1 MRESSAGALT
11 LKRRDL
17 EPESRTVIKV
27 GTEFY
32 IHASSL
38 SSRRR
43 ATHSLVNGESFA
55 VFEAGGDVLETPHEP
70 LGFFHRDTRHLSR
83 FELKIAGETP
93 YYLDSHITRENAQ
106 FRINLSNPDL
116 SVDGYDSSLPLNS
129 IQIERNW
136 VISGPALC
144 QKIAVRNFA
153 RLPLEIPLDVL
164 FGADFADLFEVRG
177 VKRSSRGELCE
188 PKVARDHVH
197 FQYHGLDGRKRFTR
211 VMFDPEPETLQS
223 GRASFV
229 LTLNPDEQRFIE
241 VQVTGGDDDK
251 VAHVPLRFERALA
264 ARRSEIASYDPG
276 WSSITA
282 SSEPLG
288 TLLSRSTADLTS
300 IIQHAP
306 KGTFIM
312 AGVPWFATL
321 FGRDSILAA
330 LSVLPFNPAVAVGT
344 LKTLASLQG
353 TEINR
358 ERDEQPGKIIHE
370 IRGGELAGTGEVPF
384 GRYYGSIDST
394 PLFLCLLGA
403 YVAVTGDLKLP
414 AELWG
419 NVERALEWI
428 ERFGDRDGDLF
439 LEYIRLTPKGLANQG
454 WKDSFDSI
462 SHADGSLAR
471 APIALCEVQAYVYAA
486 YVSIAEVAL
495 RLGRGKMAAILANR
509 AKDLRRRFLA
519 QFWLEDEGTVALA
532 LDRDKQPCR
541 VMASNAAHCMAA
553 GLLEPEQA
561 RVLAERLLSDQMYSG
576 WGIRTL
582 ASNERRYNPMSYHN
596 GSIWPHDNAIAA
608 AAFRRISHHGG
619 ILKVLEGLTQ
629 AAAHLKTGSL
639 PELYC
644 GFPRD
649 ERVSPVPYP
658 VACHPQAWSAASI
671 FTVVQAMLGIEVGG
685 FDRKLVL
692 ESPAMPEWLDWLKI
706 ENLRVGDGAVSLIA
720 HRARNGA
727 RIEVLENR
735 GDVSVE
741 IRQ

>member
-1 MRESSAGALT
+1 MGQLSAGALT
-11 LKRRDL
+11 LKRRDP

-27 GTEFY
+27 GSEFY

-38 SSRRR
+38 TSRRSTR
-43 ATHSLVNGESFA
+43 ALVNGESFA

-106 FRINLSNPDL
+106 FRIHLSNPDL
-116 SVDGYDSSLPLNS
+116 SLDGHDSLLPLNS

-136 VISGPALC
+136 VISGSALC

-153 RLPLEIPLDVL
+153 RLPVEIPLDVL

-177 VKRSSRGELCE
+177 VKRAGRGELCE
-188 PKVARDHVH
+188 PTIARDHVH
-197 FQYHGLDGRKRFTR
+197 FQYHGLDGRRRFTR
-211 VMFDPEPETLQS
+211 VMFDPEPEALGS
-223 GRASFV
+223 GHASFV
-229 LTLNPDEQRFIE
+229 FTLDPDEQRSFE
-241 VQVTGGDDDK
+241 VEVTGGCEDG
-251 VAHVPLRFERALA
+251 APNFRPLRYARALET
-264 ARRSEIASYDPG
+264 RRSEIASYHPG
-276 WSSITA
+276 WSTITA
-282 SSEPLG
+282 SSEPLN

-300 IIQHAP
+300 IIQYAP
-306 KGTFIM
+306 EGTFIM

-353 TEINR
+353 TEVNR
-358 ERDEQPGKIIHE
+358 ERDEQPGKIVHE
-370 IRGGELAGTGEVPF
+370 IRGGELAATGEVPF

-403 YVAVTGDLKLP
+403 YAAVTGDLKLP
-414 AELWG
+414 AELWS

-428 ERFGDRDGDLF
+428 ERWGDRDGDLF

-486 YVSIAEVAL
+486 YVSIAELAI
-495 RLGRGKMAAILANR
+495 RLGRAQMAAILTTR
-509 AKDLRRRFLA
+509 AKDLRRRFLEK
-519 QFWLEDEGTVALA
+519 FWLEEEGTVALA

-541 VMASNAAHCMAA
+541 VMSSNAAHCMAA

-561 RVLAERLLSDQMYSG
+561 LVLANRLMSDEMFSG
-576 WGIRTL
+576 WGVRTL
-582 ASNERRYNPMSYHN
+582 GSNERRYNPMSYHN
-596 GSIWPHDNAIAA
+596 GSVWPHDNAIVAA
-608 AAFRRISHHGG
+608 GLRRISHHDG
-619 ILKVLEGLTQ
+619 ILRILEGLTQ
-629 AAAHLKTGSL
+629 AAAYLKTGSP

-644 GFPRD
+644 GFNRD
-649 ERVSPVPYP
+649 ERVGPVPYP

-671 FTVVQAMLGIEVGG
+671 FTVLQAMLGIEVAG
-685 FDRKLVL
+685 FERKLVM

-706 ENLRVGDGAVSLIA
+706 DNLRVGDGAVSLIA
-720 HRARNGA
+720 HRAQKTA
-727 RIEVLENR
+727 RVEVLENR
-735 GDVSVE
+735 GDISVE
-741 IRQ
+741 IRH